1 MKMDFQIVRENA
13 LRYLGYRSQ
22 TVIDNKPVFEG
33 LTSEI
38 SDLLNECM
46 DEIKQIAQPKVVV
59 KKFKIAK
66 DPLRLEESGDEIIGD
81 QMADMLKDC
90 EECLLIGCT
99 LGIAM
104 ERKIKF
110 YAKIDMTKSTVMD
123 AVANAY
129 LEEYCDKYE
138 ETLGINNRTYRAC
151 PGYGDFPLEF
161 NRRIAILLDISKK
174 IGVTI
179 TPNNLLIPQKSM
191 LGMIGIGSDKRKKS
205 CGNCVMKED
214 CPFRKR
220 GQRCYRND

>member
-1 MKMDFQIVRENA
+1 MEMDFQVVRENA
-13 LRYLGYRSQ
+13 LKYLGYQAPS
-22 TVIDNKPVFEG
+22 FEG
-33 LTSEI
+33 LTPEI
-38 SDLLNECM
+38 SDLLDECM
-46 DEIKQIAQPKVVV
+46 REIKQTAQPKVIV
-59 KKFKIAK
+59 KKFKLEK
-66 DPLRLEESGDEIIGD
+66 EPLRLEESGDEIKGE

-110 YAKIDMTKSTVMD
+110 YAKINMTKSTVMD
-123 AVANAY
+123 AAASAW
-129 LEEYCDKYE
+129 LEEYCDRYE
-138 ETLGINNRTYRAC
+138 ETLGFDNRTYRAC

-191 LGMIGIGSDKRKKS
+191 LGLIGIGSDKRKKS

-220 GQRCYRND
+220 GQRCYRTD

>member
-1 MKMDFQIVRENA
+1 MDFQIVRENA

-22 TVIDNKPVFEG
+22 SVIDDKSVFEG

-38 SDLLNECM
+38 SNLLDECIY
-46 DEIKQIAQPKVVV
+46 EIKQIAQPKVIV

-66 DPLRLEESGDEIIGD
+66 DPLRLEESGDEIIGE

-90 EECLLIGCT
+90 GECLLIGCT

-110 YAKIDMTKSTVMD
+110 YAKINMTKSTVMD
-123 AVANAY
+123 AAASAY
-129 LEEYCDKYE
+129 LEEYCDRYE
-138 ETLGINNRTYRAC
+138 DTLGFHNRTYRAC

-191 LGMIGIGSDKRKKS
+191 LGLIGIGSDKQKKS

>member
-1 MKMDFQIVRENA
+1 M
-13 LRYLGYRSQ
+13 Y
-22 TVIDNKPVFEG
+22 
-33 LTSEI
+33 
-38 SDLLNECM
+38 
-46 DEIKQIAQPKVVV
+46 EIKQIAQPKVIV

-66 DPLRLEESGDEIIGD
+66 DPLRLEESGDEIIGE

-110 YAKIDMTKSTVMD
+110 YAKINMTKSTVMD
-123 AVANAY
+123 AAASAY
-129 LEEYCDKYE
+129 LEEYCDRYE
-138 ETLGINNRTYRAC
+138 ETLGFDNRTYRAC

-191 LGMIGIGSDKRKKS
+191 LGLIGIGSDKRKKS
-205 CGNCVMKED
+205 CENCVMKED

>member
-1 MKMDFQIVRENA
+1 MDFQIVRENA

-46 DEIKQIAQPKVVV
+46 GEIKQIAQPKVVV

-110 YAKIDMTKSTVMD
+110 YAKINMTKSTVMD
-123 AVANAY
+123 AVASAY

>member
-1 MKMDFQIVRENA
+1 MDFQIIRENA
-13 LRYLGYRSQ
+13 LRYLGYQS
-22 TVIDNKPVFEG
+22 PFES
-33 LTSEI
+33 LTLEI
-38 SDLLNECM
+38 SNLLDECIE
-46 DEIKQIAQPKVVV
+46 EINQTAQPKVIV
-59 KKFKIAK
+59 KKFKLAK
-66 DPLRLEESGDEIIGD
+66 DPLRLEESGDQILGE

-123 AVANAY
+123 AAASAY
-129 LEEYCDKYE
+129 LEEYCDRYE
-138 ETLGINNRTYRAC
+138 ETLGFDDRTYRAC

-161 NRRIAILLDISKK
+161 NRRIAALLDISKK

-179 TPNNLLIPQKSM
+179 TQNNLLIPQKSM
-191 LGMIGIGSDKRKKS
+191 LGLIGIGNDKRKKS
-205 CGNCVMKED
+205 CGNCVMIES

-220 GQRCYRND
+220 GQRCYRTD

>member
-1 MKMDFQIVRENA
+1 
-13 LRYLGYRSQ
+13 
-22 TVIDNKPVFEG
+22 
-33 LTSEI
+33 
-38 SDLLNECM
+38 
-46 DEIKQIAQPKVVV
+46 
-59 KKFKIAK
+59 
-66 DPLRLEESGDEIIGD
+66 
-81 QMADMLKDC
+81 MADMLKDC

-110 YAKIDMTKSTVMD
+110 YAKINMTKSTVMD
-123 AVANAY
+123 AAASAY
-129 LEEYCDKYE
+129 LEEYCDRYE
-138 ETLGINNRTYRAC
+138 ETLGFDNRTYRAC

-191 LGMIGIGSDKRKKS
+191 LGLIGIGSDKRKKS
-205 CGNCVMKED
+205 CENCVMKED